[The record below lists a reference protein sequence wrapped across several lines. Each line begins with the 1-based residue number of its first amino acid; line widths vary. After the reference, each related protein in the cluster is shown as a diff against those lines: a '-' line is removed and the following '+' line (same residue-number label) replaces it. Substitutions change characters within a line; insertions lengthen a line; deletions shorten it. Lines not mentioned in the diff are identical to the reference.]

1 MPGTVSA
8 IARGGIALFTNRCLV
23 IVLALLA
30 LVGCS
35 TPPSE
40 APIELKLYQAWELQ
54 PGDSVGGRLV
64 LGGLGDITIA
74 LEGNPA
80 YAPFDGRVQ
89 MDRKHCLIFSSPDV
103 PAYLFRLCGLDN
115 PRLGRVNRG
124 DVLGKG
130 RSLEFA
136 TLRKQPNGTWA
147 IVEPT
152 KEILERTL
160 TRP

>member
-1 MPGTVSA
+1 MPGIVSA
-8 IARGGIALFTNRCLV
+8 LIKGGMTLVTKRWLMIVIALLPV
-23 IVLALLA
+23 
-30 LVGCS
+30 VGCS
-35 TPPSE
+35 APPPE
-40 APIELKLYQAWELQ
+40 APIDLKLYQAWELQ
-54 PGDSVGGRLV
+54 PGDSVGGRQV
-64 LGGLGDITIA
+64 SGGLGDITIA

-80 YAPFDGRVQ
+80 YAPFDGRAQ
-89 MDRKHCLIFSSPDV
+89 IDHRRCLIFSSPDV

-160 TRP
+160 TRL